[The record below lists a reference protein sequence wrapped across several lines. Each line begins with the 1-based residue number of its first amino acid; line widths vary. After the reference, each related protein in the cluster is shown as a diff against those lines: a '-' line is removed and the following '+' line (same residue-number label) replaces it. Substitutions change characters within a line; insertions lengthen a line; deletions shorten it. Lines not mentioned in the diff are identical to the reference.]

1 MLGRPYRKSPRLVGF
16 DYVGAL
22 AAFLTLVTRKRT
34 AFFQDPETVKTCLTA
49 LSRSSEK
56 ARAEIFAYCFMP
68 DHLHLLVGLPNRVS
82 MQEFVR
88 HFKQLSGFEMKQRT
102 GVSLW
107 QTSYYD
113 RILRREESIIDVAR
127 YIWENPVR
135 SSLVSDWR
143 DYQGSGPRELMEL

>member
-1 MLGRPYRKSPRLVGF
+1 
-16 DYVGAL
+16 
-22 AAFLTLVTRKRT
+22 
-34 AFFQDPETVKTCLTA
+34 
-49 LSRSSEK
+49 
-56 ARAEIFAYCFMP
+56 
-68 DHLHLLVGLPNRVS
+68 